1 MPRCLLNSDDF
12 AGRGE
17 GCYLKAEVHSVEP
30 YVKEKRRH
38 DQCTGRD
45 NPAADDPSAQFKKE
59 FWALIHQRTIMMDP
73 YDMLYKDNKNKV
85 EGEEYEYLR
94 YTILENFATFKAW
107 SGKLRKVPAS
117 ELESINTISDLKK
130 KLNQID

>member
-1 MPRCLLNSDDF
+1 
-12 AGRGE
+12 
-17 GCYLKAEVHSVEP
+17 
-30 YVKEKRRH
+30 
-38 DQCTGRD
+38 
-45 NPAADDPSAQFKKE
+45 
-59 FWALIHQRTIMMDP
+59 
-73 YDMLYKDNKNKV
+73 MLYKDNKNKV